1 MIKMLTN
8 PLAHMI
14 NEQIMLDTV
23 TRMLEAGIDDAT
35 VISTLV
41 DTGLSQED
49 AVALVGRVKSSKD
62 NPNQITQN
70 PQQNTAD
77 SQDIQLMKS
86 QLEVQAQTQEL
97 NDATV
102 HNKLD
107 MHEQQLDEV
116 SKKVDEVKQVMVAS
130 NQSDPVLYQRVSA
143 MEQKLEEVNAT
154 SKANLDLM
162 KSILEINRQIL
173 TNLEAK
179 K

>member
-1 MIKMLTN
+1 
-8 PLAHMI
+8 
-14 NEQIMLDTV
+14 MLDTV

-49 AVALVGRVKSSKD
+49 SVALVNRVKSSKD
-62 NPNQITQN
+62 NPAPTST
-70 PQQNTAD
+70 PE
-77 SQDIQLMKS
+77 SQPSVESEDIQLMKS
-86 QLEVQAQTQEL
+86 QLEVQAQTQEM

-107 MHEQQLDEV
+107 LHEQKIDEV
-116 SKKVDEVKQVMVAS
+116 SKKVDEVKQVMVSS
-130 NQSDPVLYQRVSA
+130 NTSDPVLSQRVSV
-143 MEQKLEEVNAT
+143 MEQKLEEVNSV

-162 KSILEINRQIL
+162 KSILEINRKIL
-173 TNLEAK
+173 TELEAK